1 MWWGYYTSYYLLIP
15 AILFTFYAQAK
26 VSSNFKRYSK
36 VRNDRNLT
44 GAQAAR
50 MVLDANGLRDVQIET
65 VRGSLT
71 DHYDPRG
78 RVLRLSETVCNV
90 NSIAAVSVACH
101 EAGHALQHA
110 QNYVPLK
117 IRNGI
122 VPVVNLASNLCWPL
136 AIIGIILLGNGSYIG
151 DTLFN
156 IAVIAMLAVILF
168 HAVTLPVEFN
178 ASRRALQQM
187 EELGIVDDMELPGA
201 KKVLRAAAMT
211 YVAALATAIAN
222 LLRLLNLPETVLELL
237 KSGFLTTGH
246 AKVVLGLPTPEL
258 QEQAAQIIADNQ
270 LNVRQA
276 EALCKKLAKPPKAP
290 AEPAPI
296 DTLPVEVEESLKEVL
311 GSEVNVAYHG
321 GKGKLTVHFYSDEQL
336 KAFAN
341 LLGKYQQ

>member
-26 VSSNFKRYSK
+26 VSSNFRRYSK
-36 VRNDRNLT
+36 IRNDRNLT

-78 RVLRLSETVCNV
+78 RVLRLSETVCDV

-222 LLRLLNLPETVLELL
+222 LLRLLAIRGNR
-237 KSGFLTTGH
+237 
-246 AKVVLGLPTPEL
+246 
-258 QEQAAQIIADNQ
+258 D
-270 LNVRQA
+270 
-276 EALCKKLAKPPKAP
+276 
-290 AEPAPI
+290 
-296 DTLPVEVEESLKEVL
+296 
-311 GSEVNVAYHG
+311 
-321 GKGKLTVHFYSDEQL
+321 
-336 KAFAN
+336 
-341 LLGKYQQ
+341 

>member
-26 VSSNFKRYSK
+26 VSSNFRRYSRI
-36 VRNDRNLT
+36 RNDRNLT

-90 NSIAAVSVACH
+90 NSVAAVSVACH

-178 ASRRALQQM
+178 ASRRALQKM

-222 LLRLLNLPETVLELL
+222 LLRL
-237 KSGFLTTGH
+237 
-246 AKVVLGLPTPEL
+246 
-258 QEQAAQIIADNQ
+258 
-270 LNVRQA
+270 
-276 EALCKKLAKPPKAP
+276 
-290 AEPAPI
+290 
-296 DTLPVEVEESLKEVL
+296 
-311 GSEVNVAYHG
+311 
-321 GKGKLTVHFYSDEQL
+321 
-336 KAFAN
+336 FAIRGN
-341 LLGKYQQ
+341 RD

>member
-26 VSSNFKRYSK
+26 VSSNFRRYSK
-36 VRNDRNLT
+36 IRNDRNLT

-156 IAVIAMLAVILF
+156 IAVIAMLAGILF

-222 LLRLLNLPETVLELL
+222 LLRLLAIRGNR
-237 KSGFLTTGH
+237 
-246 AKVVLGLPTPEL
+246 
-258 QEQAAQIIADNQ
+258 D
-270 LNVRQA
+270 
-276 EALCKKLAKPPKAP
+276 
-290 AEPAPI
+290 
-296 DTLPVEVEESLKEVL
+296 
-311 GSEVNVAYHG
+311 
-321 GKGKLTVHFYSDEQL
+321 
-336 KAFAN
+336 
-341 LLGKYQQ
+341 

>member
-26 VSSNFKRYSK
+26 VSSNFRRYSK
-36 VRNDRNLT
+36 IRNDRNLT

-110 QNYVPLK
+110 QNYIPLK

-222 LLRLLNLPETVLELL
+222 LLRLLAIRGNR
-237 KSGFLTTGH
+237 
-246 AKVVLGLPTPEL
+246 
-258 QEQAAQIIADNQ
+258 D
-270 LNVRQA
+270 
-276 EALCKKLAKPPKAP
+276 
-290 AEPAPI
+290 
-296 DTLPVEVEESLKEVL
+296 
-311 GSEVNVAYHG
+311 
-321 GKGKLTVHFYSDEQL
+321 
-336 KAFAN
+336 
-341 LLGKYQQ
+341 